1 MTVARAP
8 APTWRAERHAPSLA
22 EVHRS
27 VPVRA
32 AGSRLARF
40 AAYAGPG
47 YLVAVGYM
55 DPGNWA
61 TGIAGGAAFGCAL
74 LWVVVLA
81 SAMAM
86 LLQVLAARLGIATGR
101 DLAQACRTA
110 YGPRTTLA
118 LWLLCELAICA
129 TDLAEVIGTAIA
141 LELLFG
147 IPLGWGVALTG
158 VDVLV
163 VLALQR
169 WGVRMLEAT
178 TMALVALVLG
188 CFAVELALAH
198 PGGGAIARGLVPG
211 GAVLRDPRML
221 YLAVGILGAT
231 VMPHSLYLHS
241 SVVQTRR
248 FPLDPAGRRE
258 AARFATADAIVA
270 LLVALAVNAAILL
283 VAAAAFHRPG
293 SHVVPGLS
301 EAYRLLAPI
310 VGASIASV
318 LFGVA
323 LLASGKSSTV
333 TATLAGQIVME
344 GFLAV
349 SLPPWLRRLVTRAL
363 AVVPALAVAWCAGD
377 AGVARLLLL
386 SQAVLSVQLPFALVP
401 LVRLTSDRAKMGDLV
416 TPRWL
421 ACLAWTVTAV
431 VLGLD
436 LILVAL
442 SVT

>member
-1 MTVARAP
+1 MTISAHA
-8 APTWRAERHAPSLA
+8 WRARRHAPSLA

-27 VPVRA
+27 VPVRTT
-32 AGSRLARF
+32 GSRLRRF

-61 TGIAGGAAFGCAL
+61 TGVAGGSAFGCAL

-86 LLQVLAARLGIATGR
+86 LLQTLAARLGIATGR
-101 DLAQACRTA
+101 DLAQACRAT
-110 YGPRTTLA
+110 YGPRATVA

-129 TDLAEVIGTAIA
+129 TDLAEVAGTAIA

-147 IPLGWGVALTG
+147 IPLRWGVALTG
-158 VDVLV
+158 ADVLA

-178 TMALVALVLG
+178 TIALVLLVLG

-198 PGGGAIARGLVPG
+198 PSGGAIARGLVPG
-211 GAVLRDPRML
+211 AAVVRDPHML

-248 FPLDPAGRRE
+248 FALDPAGRRE

-270 LLVALAVNAAILL
+270 LVVALAVNAAIL
-283 VAAAAFHRPG
+283 VVSAAAFHRSG
-293 SHVVPGLS
+293 HHAIEELS
-301 EAYRLLAPI
+301 DAYRLLSPA
-310 VGASIASV
+310 VGAGAASV

-323 LLASGKSSTV
+323 LLAAGKSSTT

-344 GFLAV
+344 GFLAL
-349 SLPPWLRRLVTRAL
+349 SLPPWLRRLATRAL
-363 AVVPALAVAWCAGD
+363 AVVPALAVAWLAGD

-386 SQAVLSVQLPFALVP
+386 SQAVLSLQLPFAVVP
-401 LVRLTSDRAKMGDLV
+401 LVRLTSDRTKMGELAN
-416 TPRWL
+416 PRWL
-421 ACLAWTVTAV
+421 SCAAWAVAAV

-436 LILVAL
+436 LILVVL
-442 SVT
+442 SLI